1 MKKFKTFYNIYSLQ
15 KRFLA
20 TILIILTLFFA
31 LSIRVFY
38 LQIIS
43 NRHLQ
48 ILASEEWLR
57 DLPLASRRGEILD
70 CNGVSLATTITT
82 YDVYVRAR
90 NVTEPARLAS
100 AISESLNIDYET
112 AYTKVTN
119 KSFSEILIKMQVE
132 ESLAKALT
140 EYSGVYLSQNVA
152 RVYPYSSLLT
162 QVLGYCTIDNIGQAG
177 IEAYYDKYLKG
188 VDGKSLT
195 QTNAQGKEIE
205 NSLSY
210 YIPSVPGANLTSTI
224 DVQMQTILESE
235 LMTAYLENKALGVS
249 GIIIDAKT
257 GAIKAMSCLPSF
269 DLNNVPR
276 DDISALQLMTKNS
289 TVVDVYEPGS
299 TFKLVTLAAAL
310 NEGLVSED
318 EHFFCSG
325 RTTVDG
331 ETIKCW
337 KSTGHG
343 SLTLSEAF
351 EKSCNCVFVNLAL
364 RLGIEKYYDYL
375 NLFGLGEKTGVD
387 IASESSGIVMS
398 EDQVKIVDLARIGFG
413 HAIAVTELQ
422 LVNVYAKICSGKD
435 LTPYL
440 VEEIVAEDT
449 TLYKHSSASTKIDL
463 KESTISTV
471 NKLLANNI
479 NSEGNMT
486 FVAGY
491 DIGGKTGTAQKYDEN
506 GQIASGKYIS
516 SFIGTYPAS
525 NPEYILIV
533 CVNEPSAGAYYGG
546 VVAKPVGQR
555 IFTRIFE
562 TKAISPND
570 ESQLTNQ
577 PTIEMPNLIGMTLA
591 DASAKLKQ
599 LGLDAVIENEG
610 EYVLSQLPMAGTMLY
625 LGEMTYLITNW
636 NILSYFIP

>member
-210 YIPSVPGANLTSTI
+210 YIPSVPGANLTITI
-224 DVQMQTILESE
+224 DIQMQTILESE

-491 DIGGKTGTAQKYDEN
+491 DIGGKTGV
-506 GQIASGKYIS
+506 
-516 SFIGTYPAS
+516 F
-525 NPEYILIV
+525 
-533 CVNEPSAGAYYGG
+533 PS
-546 VVAKPVGQR
+546 
-555 IFTRIFE
+555 
-562 TKAISPND
+562 
-570 ESQLTNQ
+570 
-577 PTIEMPNLIGMTLA
+577 
-591 DASAKLKQ
+591 
-599 LGLDAVIENEG
+599 
-610 EYVLSQLPMAGTMLY
+610 
-625 LGEMTYLITNW
+625 
-636 NILSYFIP
+636 

>member
-210 YIPSVPGANLTSTI
+210 YIPSVPGANLTTTI

-491 DIGGKTGTAQKYDEN
+491 DIGGKTGTAQKYDEY

-546 VVAKPVGQR
+546 VVAKPIGQR

-625 LGEMTYLITNW
+625 LGEMTYLITN
-636 NILSYFIP
+636 

>member
-100 AISESLNIDYET
+100 TISESLNIDYET

-210 YIPSVPGANLTSTI
+210 YIPSVPGANLTTTI

-591 DASAKLKQ
+591 DASVKLKQ
-599 LGLDAVIENEG
+599 LGLDAIIENEG

-625 LGEMTYLITNW
+625 LGEMTYLITN
-636 NILSYFIP
+636 

>member
-210 YIPSVPGANLTSTI
+210 YIPSVPGANLTTTI

-625 LGEMTYLITNW
+625 LGEMTYLITN
-636 NILSYFIP
+636 

>member
-210 YIPSVPGANLTSTI
+210 YIPSVPGANLTTTI

-299 TFKLVTLAAAL
+299 TFKLVTLAAVL

-562 TKAISPND
+562 TKAFSPND

-591 DASAKLKQ
+591 DASVKLKQ
-599 LGLDAVIENEG
+599 LGLDAIIENEG

>member
-210 YIPSVPGANLTSTI
+210 YIPSVPGANLTTTI

-599 LGLDAVIENEG
+599 LGIDAVIENEG

-625 LGEMTYLITNW
+625 LGEMTYLITN
-636 NILSYFIP
+636 